1 LTPPFTGT
9 GTPELTHLMNSIET
23 IIKGKGEVVR
33 LSVIAL
39 LAEGHLLIEDVPGVG
54 KTTLAH
60 TLAQSF
66 HCSFRRLQFTSD
78 LLPSD
83 ILGVTIFNQKS
94 QEFEF
99 RRGPIFAN
107 FILADELNRTTPK
120 TQSALLEVMNEGQV
134 TVDNTT
140 YPMLRPF
147 MVIATQNPLEHQG
160 TYPLP
165 ESQLDRFL
173 MRIRMGYPDP
183 ASEKE
188 ILISRSRNDN
198 GPRSPVE
205 PVLSAGDVIRLQKS
219 SHRIH
224 LEDSLYDYLLA
235 IITAT
240 RRSPFFTMGV
250 SPRGSLSLLRS
261 AQAAAVLNGRDYC
274 VPDDIKSLVQPVL
287 AHRLALRS
295 HRVSQTKPTEEIEG
309 ILREILEQIPVPF

>member
-1 LTPPFTGT
+1 MTRPFTG
-9 GTPELTHLMNSIET
+9 GEIPELAQLMASMET
-23 IIKGKGEVVR
+23 VIKGKGSVVR
-33 LSVIAL
+33 LAVVTL

-66 HCSFRRLQFTSD
+66 HCSFHRLQFTSD

-83 ILGVTIFNQKS
+83 ILGVTIFNQKI

-99 RRGPIFAN
+99 RHGPIFAN

-134 TVDNTT
+134 TVDNVT
-140 YPMLRPF
+140 YPLCKPF
-147 MVIATQNPLEHQG
+147 MVIATQNPMEHQG

-173 MRIRMGYPDP
+173 MRIRMGYPDQ

-188 ILISRSRNDN
+188 ILKSRADGGLRCA
-198 GPRSPVE
+198 VA
-205 PVLSAGDVIRLQKS
+205 PVLTGEDVLRLQRKCRQV
-219 SHRIH
+219 HV
-224 LEDSLYDYLLA
+224 EESLYDYLLA
-235 IITAT
+235 LIRAT
-240 RRSPFFTMGV
+240 RESPFFAVGI

-261 AQAAAVLNGRDYC
+261 AQAAAVLDGRDYC
-274 VPDDIKSLVQPVL
+274 VPDDIKSLAQPVL
-287 AHRLALRS
+287 AHRLVSRTR
-295 HRVSQTKPTEEIEG
+295 HISQTKAAEEAEN
-309 ILREILEQIPVPF
+309 ILQDMIDQVPVPL